1 MEAAGGD
8 KTPDKPESA
17 ESPASAEPTTLDGL
31 RAWVAQIDRKL
42 GTRFY
47 ALGAAT
53 VLALAAGIVGIV
65 LVLGVKEDSATDA
78 DLDELREEVSGV
90 EESASE
96 AAQEEVAAL
105 GDRVSQLESQIQS
118 LRSDQTST
126 DQEISVLQD
135 DIADLRDDITA
146 LESQPPADSGGGGS
160 GGGSDGGSGGAGN

>member
-1 MEAAGGD
+1 MEAGD
-8 KTPDKPESA
+8 DKQA
-17 ESPASAEPTTLDGL
+17 DAPAQPGEAEPTTLEEL
-31 RAWVAQIDRKL
+31 RASVAQLDRKL

-65 LVLGVKEDSATDA
+65 LVLGVKEDSATNS
-78 DLDELREEVSGV
+78 DLDQLREEVSGV

-96 AAQEEVAAL
+96 AAQDEVAAL

-135 DIADLRDDITA
+135 DIARAAHDRRQRPRET
-146 LESQPPADSGGGGS
+146 PARKARGNSS
-160 GGGSDGGSGGAGN
+160 IAAG

>member
-1 MEAAGGD
+1 MEAGD
-8 KTPDKPESA
+8 DKQPERSA
-17 ESPASAEPTTLDGL
+17 EAPGDEPATLDEL
-31 RAWVAQIDRKL
+31 HTRVAQLDRKL

-96 AAQEEVAAL
+96 AAQDEVAAL
-105 GDRVSQLESQIQS
+105 GDRVSQLESQVQS

-135 DIADLRDDITA
+135 DIADLRDDISA
-146 LESQPPADSGGGGS
+146 LESQPPADSGGNS
-160 GGGSDGGSGGAGN
+160 GN

>member
-1 MEAAGGD
+1 MEAGD
-8 KTPDKPESA
+8 DKQADAPGKPGE
-17 ESPASAEPTTLDGL
+17 AEPTTLEGL
-31 RAWVAQIDRKL
+31 RAWVAQLDRKL

-65 LVLGVKEDSATDA
+65 LVLGVKEDSATNS
-78 DLDELREEVSGV
+78 DLDQLREEVSGV

-135 DIADLRDDITA
+135 DIADLRDDISA
-146 LESQPPADSGGGGS
+146 LESRPPADSGGGN
-160 GGGSDGGSGGAGN
+160 DGTGGAGN